1 VLGVHLLK
9 PLDLFK
15 DQTFFL
21 SQVSQTPLQ
30 RTMFPLGNLMKNQV
44 RRIAA
49 ESGLDYIVKK
59 KESTGIC
66 FIGSRNFKNFIS
78 QVCTTLNETSGFDAK
93 WQVCLLFSTFSV
105 SSYGKFIMYALVFL
119 LGVIFSKSRQQN
131 VVSYGLDVAQFC
143 GHILLH

>member
-1 VLGVHLLK
+1 
-9 PLDLFK
+9 
-15 DQTFFL
+15 
-21 SQVSQTPLQ
+21 
-30 RTMFPLGNLMKNQV
+30 MKNQV